1 METRYIDILLLLA
14 PETILVIAALAALAA
29 DLFWMRGQT
38 ARRRRALAFGLSAF
52 GCLAAVLS
60 IGIGPPDAGA
70 LSHWLHFGPA
80 TGLVKTA
87 LIGLTLGALA
97 MSARSSFT
105 DHLGELHFIALVA
118 LAGMML
124 MVSAEHLLLA
134 FAALETVALS
144 FYSLVALRKQS
155 RQTAEGALK
164 YFLLGGVSAAFTL
177 FGISFIYGA
186 THALTISEIAAQ
198 SISNAA
204 SPLMGIGMIAVAV
217 GFGFKIAAAPM
228 HWWAPD
234 VYQTAAPPIASLI
247 ASASKLAGFYLFARI
262 WTVGLAPW
270 IGFGDNAA
278 GAVGWLPLLA
288 LLALASLLI
297 GNLAAIAQ
305 SSVKRLLAYSAIA
318 HSGYVLLGIMAN
330 NPHGT
335 ASMIYYLLTYGL
347 AVLGAFALVM
357 LVEKTCGDDRI
368 ASFANFHQR
377 FPVEAFCLLIF
388 ILSLAGIPPLAGFFG
403 KFYLFAAALQSP
415 HAAQWMFWLV
425 AAGIAASVLS
435 LYYYLRILKQAY
447 TAGGDAIDGNAR
459 PDPVLRTIA
468 ILAAGGVVLFGCF
481 PELIIQNLPEA
492 FRSASP

>member
-1 METRYIDILLLLA
+1 METRYSDILLLLA
-14 PETILVIAALAALAA
+14 PETILVIAALATLAV
-29 DLFWMRGQT
+29 DLFGMRGQT
-38 ARRRRALAFGLSAF
+38 ARRRHALAFGLSAF
-52 GCLAAVLS
+52 GCVAAVLS
-60 IGIGPPDAGA
+60 IGIGPPEAGA
-70 LSHWLHFGPA
+70 LSRWLHFGPA

-87 LIGLTLGALA
+87 LIIFTLGALA
-97 MSARSSFT
+97 MSARSVFT
-105 DHLGELHFIALVA
+105 DHLGELYFIALVA
-118 LAGMML
+118 LVGMML
-124 MVSAEHLLLA
+124 MASAEHLLLA
-134 FAALETVALS
+134 FASLETVALS

-186 THALTISEIAAQ
+186 TYSLTLSEIASQ
-198 SISNAA
+198 PVSSEAA
-204 SPLMGIGMIAVAV
+204 PLMGIGMIAVAV

-270 IGFGDNAA
+270 IGFG
-278 GAVGWLPLLA
+278 WFPLLA

-297 GNLAAIAQ
+297 GNLAAVAQ

-403 KFYLFAAALQSP
+403 KFYLFAAALQSS

-435 LYYYLRILKQAY
+435 LYYYLRILKQVY
-447 TAGGDAIDGNAR
+447 TADGDAIAGNAC
-459 PDPVLRTIA
+459 PDPILRTIA
-468 ILAAGGVVLFGCF
+468 ILAAAGVVLLGCF
-481 PELIIQNLPEA
+481 PKLIIQNLPET
-492 FRSASP
+492 FRFTVP

>member
-1 METRYIDILLLLA
+1 METHYSDILLLLA
-14 PETILVIAALAALAA
+14 PETILVIAALAVLAA
-29 DLFWMRGQT
+29 DLFWMRGQA
-38 ARRRRALAFGLSAF
+38 ARRRHALAFSLSSF

-60 IGIGPPDAGA
+60 IGIGPPESEV
-70 LSHWLHFGPA
+70 LSRWLHFGPA

-87 LIGLTLGALA
+87 LIGFTLGALA
-97 MSARSSFT
+97 MSARSAFT
-105 DHLGELHFIALVA
+105 DHLGELYFIALVA
-118 LAGMML
+118 LVGMML
-124 MVSAEHLLLA
+124 MASAEHLLLA

-144 FYSLVALRKQS
+144 FYSMVGLRKQS

-186 THALTISEIAAQ
+186 THSLTLSEIAAQ
-198 SISNAA
+198 PISNAA

-262 WTVGLAPW
+262 CTVGLAPW
-270 IGFGDNAA
+270 IGFGNNAA
-278 GAVGWLPLLA
+278 GVVGWLPLLA

-297 GNLAAIAQ
+297 GNLAAVAQ

-347 AVLGAFALVM
+347 AILGAFALVL
-357 LVEKTCGDDRI
+357 LVEKTCGDDQI

-425 AAGIAASVLS
+425 VASIAASVLS

-447 TAGGDAIDGNAR
+447 TAGGDAIAGNAP

-468 ILAAGGVVLFGCF
+468 ILAAGGVVLLGCF

-492 FRSASP
+492 FRSANP

>member
-1 METRYIDILLLLA
+1 METRYSDILLSLA
-14 PETILVIAALAALAA
+14 PETILVISALAALAA

-38 ARRRRALAFGLSAF
+38 ARRRHALAFSLSAF

-60 IGIGPPDAGA
+60 IGIGTPDADA
-70 LSHWLHFGPA
+70 LPRWLHFGSA

-97 MSARSSFT
+97 MSARSTFT
-105 DHLGELHFIALVA
+105 NHLGELYFIALVA
-118 LAGMML
+118 LVGMML

-134 FAALETVALS
+134 FTSLETVALS
-144 FYSLVALRKQS
+144 FYSLVALRKQN

-186 THALTISEIAAQ
+186 AHALTLSEIASQ
-198 SISNAA
+198 PVSSEAA
-204 SPLMGIGMIAVAV
+204 PLMGIGMIAVAV
-217 GFGFKIAAAPM
+217 GFGFKVAAAPM

-234 VYQTAAPPIASLI
+234 VYLTAALPIASLI
-247 ASASKLAGFYLFARI
+247 ASASKLAGFYLFARL

-270 IGFGDNAA
+270 IGFGDSAA
-278 GAVGWLPLLA
+278 GAVGWFPLLA

-330 NPHGT
+330 NPQGT

-347 AVLGAFALVM
+347 AILGAFALIL

-415 HAAQWMFWLV
+415 AAGWMFWLV

-447 TAGGDAIDGNAR
+447 TAGGDAIAGNAR
-459 PDPVLRTIA
+459 PDPILRTIA
-468 ILAAGGVVLFGCF
+468 ILAAAGVVLLGCF
-481 PELIIQNLPEA
+481 PELVIQNLPEA

>member
-1 METRYIDILLLLA
+1 METRYSDILLLLA
-14 PETILVIAALAALAA
+14 PETILVIAALAALAV
-29 DLFWMRGQT
+29 DLFGMRGQT
-38 ARRRRALAFGLSAF
+38 ARRRHALAFGLSAF

-60 IGIGPPDAGA
+60 IGMGPPDAGA
-70 LSHWLHFGPA
+70 LPHWLHFGSA

-87 LIGLTLGALA
+87 LIGLTLSALA
-97 MSARSSFT
+97 MSARSAFT
-105 DHLGELHFIALVA
+105 DHLGELYFITLIA
-118 LAGMML
+118 LAGMLL

-155 RQTAEGALK
+155 RQAAEGALK

-186 THALTISEIAAQ
+186 THALTLSEIAAQ
-198 SISNAA
+198 PLSGAA
-204 SPLMGIGMIAVAV
+204 APLMSIGMIAVAV

-234 VYQTAAPPIASLI
+234 VYQTAAPPVASLI
-247 ASASKLAGFYLFARI
+247 ASASKLAGFYLFARL
-262 WTVGLAPW
+262 WTVGLSPW
-270 IGFGDNAA
+270 IVFSEEAA
-278 GAVGWLPLLA
+278 GIGGWLPLLA

-347 AVLGAFALVM
+347 AVLGAFALVS
-357 LVEKTCGDDRI
+357 LVEKTGGDDRI

-415 HAAQWMFWLV
+415 DAAQWMFWLV

-435 LYYYLRILKQAY
+435 LYYYLRILKQVY
-447 TAGGDAIDGNAR
+447 TASGEAVARNVR

-468 ILAAGGVVLFGCF
+468 ILAAGGVVLLGCF
-481 PELIIQNLPEA
+481 PELVIRDLPEA

>member
-1 METRYIDILLLLA
+1 METRYRDILLLLA
-14 PETILVIAALAALAA
+14 PETILVVSALAALAV

-38 ARRRRALAFGLSAF
+38 ARRRHALAFGLSAF
-52 GCLAAVLS
+52 GCLAAVLF
-60 IGIGPPDAGA
+60 IGIGPPDVGA
-70 LSHWLHFGPA
+70 LSHWLHFGAA

-97 MSARSSFT
+97 MSARSAFT
-105 DHLGELHFIALVA
+105 DHLGELYFIALVA

-144 FYSLVALRKQS
+144 FYSLAALRKQS
-155 RQTAEGALK
+155 RQAAEGALK

-186 THALTISEIAAQ
+186 THTLTLSEIAAQ
-198 SISNAA
+198 PLSGAA

-234 VYQTAAPPIASLI
+234 VYQTAAPPVASLI
-247 ASASKLAGFYLFARI
+247 ASASKLAGFYLFARL
-262 WTVGLAPW
+262 WTVGLSPW
-270 IGFGDNAA
+270 IVFSEEAA
-278 GAVGWLPLLA
+278 GAGGWLPLLA

-347 AVLGAFALVM
+347 AIVGAFALVL

-377 FPVEAFCLLIF
+377 FPMEAFCLLIF

-415 HAAQWMFWLV
+415 VAAEWMFWLV

-435 LYYYLRILKQAY
+435 LYYYLRILKRAY
-447 TAGGDAIDGNAR
+447 ATDSEAVARNVR
-459 PDPVLRTIA
+459 PDFVLRTIA
-468 ILAAGGVVLFGCF
+468 ILAAAGILLFGCF
-481 PELIIQNLPEA
+481 PELLIRDLSEA
-492 FRSASP
+492 FPSASP

>member
-1 METRYIDILLLLA
+1 MEIRYSDILLLLA
-14 PETILVIAALAALAA
+14 PEAILVIAALSALAV

-38 ARRRRALAFGLSAF
+38 VRRRHMLAFGLSAF

-60 IGIGPPDAGA
+60 IGIGPPEAGA
-70 LSHWLHFGPA
+70 LSHWLRFGA
-80 TGLVKTA
+80 ASGLVKTA

-97 MSARSSFT
+97 MSTRSTFT
-105 DHLGELHFIALVA
+105 DHLGELYFVALIALV
-118 LAGMML
+118 GMML
-124 MVSAEHLLLA
+124 MASAEHLLLA
-134 FAALETVALS
+134 FAALEMVALS
-144 FYSLVALRKQS
+144 FYSLAALRKQS
-155 RQTAEGALK
+155 RKAAEGALK

-186 THALTISEIAAQ
+186 TQSLTLSEIAAQ
-198 SISNAA
+198 PVYGEAA
-204 SPLMGIGMIAVAV
+204 PLMGIGMIAVAV
-217 GFGFKIAAAPM
+217 GFGFKVAAAPM

-234 VYQTAAPPIASLI
+234 VYQTASPPVASLI
-247 ASASKLAGFYLFARI
+247 ASASKLAGFYLFARV

-270 IGFGDNAA
+270 IGLGENAA
-278 GAVGWLPLLA
+278 GAVGWFPLLA

-335 ASMIYYLLTYGL
+335 ASMIYYLITYGL
-347 AVLGAFALVM
+347 AVVGVFALIL
-357 LVEKTCGDDRI
+357 LVEKTCGDDQI
-368 ASFANFHQR
+368 ASFANFYQR
-377 FPVEAFCLLIF
+377 FPVESFCLLIF

-415 HAAQWMFWLV
+415 EAAGWMFWLV

-435 LYYYLRILKQAY
+435 LYYYLRILKRAY
-447 TAGGDAIDGNAR
+447 TADGDAIAVNAP

-468 ILAAGGVVLFGCF
+468 ILAAGGVVLLGCF
-481 PELIIQNLPEA
+481 PELVIQNLPEA
-492 FRSASP
+492 FRSANP

>member
-1 METRYIDILLLLA
+1 METRYSDILLLLA
-14 PETILVIAALAALAA
+14 PEAILVIAALAALAV

-38 ARRRRALAFGLSAF
+38 ARRRHALAFGLSAF

-60 IGIGPPDAGA
+60 IGIGPPESEV
-70 LSHWLHFGPA
+70 LSRWLHFGPA

-97 MSARSSFT
+97 MSARSAFT
-105 DHLGELHFIALVA
+105 DHLGELYFIALVA
-118 LAGMML
+118 LVGMML
-124 MVSAEHLLLA
+124 MASAEHLLLA

-155 RQTAEGALK
+155 RRAGEGALK

-186 THALTISEIAAQ
+186 AHALTLSEIAAQ
-198 SISNAA
+198 PAFGETA
-204 SPLMGIGMIAVAV
+204 PLMGIGMIAVAV
-217 GFGFKIAAAPM
+217 GFGFKVAAAPM

-234 VYQTAAPPIASLI
+234 VYQSAAPPIASLI
-247 ASASKLAGFYLFARI
+247 AAASKLAGFYLFARL

-270 IGFGDNAA
+270 IGLGDNAA
-278 GAVGWLPLLA
+278 GDIGWFPLLA

-305 SSVKRLLAYSAIA
+305 SSVKRLIAYSAIA

-347 AVLGAFALVM
+347 AVVGVFALIL
-357 LVEKTCGDDRI
+357 LVEKTCGDDQI
-368 ASFANFHQR
+368 ASFANFYQR
-377 FPVEAFCLLIF
+377 FPAEAFCLLIF

-415 HAAQWMFWLV
+415 DAAGWMFWLV
-425 AAGIAASVLS
+425 VAGIAASVLS
-435 LYYYLRILKQAY
+435 LYYYLRILKRAY
-447 TAGGDAIDGNAR
+447 TADGEAIAENAR
-459 PDPVLRTIA
+459 PDPILRAIA
-468 ILAAGGVVLFGCF
+468 ILAAGGVLLFGCF
-481 PELIIQNLPEA
+481 PELVIRDLPEA
-492 FRSASP
+492 FRAANP

>member
-1 METRYIDILLLLA
+1 METRYSDILLLLA
-14 PETILVIAALAALAA
+14 PEAILVITALAALAV

-38 ARRRRALAFGLSAF
+38 AGRRHAIAFGLSAF

-60 IGIGPPDAGA
+60 IGMGPPNTGA
-70 LSHWLHFGPA
+70 LSHWLHFGA
-80 TGLVKTA
+80 ASGLVKTA
-87 LIGLTLGALA
+87 LIGLTLGALS
-97 MSARSSFT
+97 MSARSTFT
-105 DHLGELHFIALVA
+105 DHLGELYFVALLALV
-118 LAGMML
+118 GMML
-124 MVSAEHLLLA
+124 MTSAEHLLLA
-134 FAALETVALS
+134 FAALEMVALS
-144 FYSLVALRKQS
+144 FYSLAALRKQS
-155 RQTAEGALK
+155 RRAAEGALK
-164 YFLLGGVSAAFTL
+164 YFLLGGISAAFTL

-186 THALTISEIAAQ
+186 THALTLFEIAAQ
-198 SISNAA
+198 PVSGEAA
-204 SPLMGIGMIAVAV
+204 PLMGIGMIAVAV
-217 GFGFKIAAAPM
+217 GFGFKVAAAPM

-234 VYQTAAPPIASLI
+234 IYQTAAPPVAALI
-247 ASASKLAGFYLFARI
+247 ASASKLAGFYLFARL

-270 IGFGDNAA
+270 IGFGENAD
-278 GAVGWLPLLA
+278 GAIGWLPLLA

-347 AVLGAFALVM
+347 AVVGVFALIL
-357 LVEKTCGDDRI
+357 LVEKTCGDDQI

-415 HAAQWMFWLV
+415 DAAGWMFWLV

-435 LYYYLRILKQAY
+435 LYYYLRLLKRAY
-447 TAGGDAIDGNAR
+447 TAGGEAVARRLR
-459 PDPVLRTIA
+459 PDPVLRAIA
-468 ILAAGGVVLFGCF
+468 ILAAGGVLLLGCF
-481 PELIIQNLPEA
+481 PELLIRNLPEA
-492 FRSASP
+492 FRAASP